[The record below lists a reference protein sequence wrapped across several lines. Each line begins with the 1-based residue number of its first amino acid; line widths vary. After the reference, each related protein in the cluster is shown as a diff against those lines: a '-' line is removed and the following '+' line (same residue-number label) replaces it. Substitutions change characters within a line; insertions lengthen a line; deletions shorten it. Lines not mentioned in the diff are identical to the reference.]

1 MSFSSIKDQDV
12 AVRLLGNVLKN
23 GRIPNAFLFW
33 GPGGVGKHMTAVELA
48 KAVNCTSGPAD
59 ACNECLPC
67 RKVAHGNHPDVK
79 HVSPSGSSREIR
91 KQDADEIN
99 ELAALCPFES
109 NWRIFII
116 QDAERMNLTAQNH
129 FLKTLEEPP
138 GRSLFILMSEYPRM
152 LLPTIRSRCQ
162 MVRFRGLRPDTVAAI
177 LQRERDLPAD
187 LARSIAEI
195 AEGQMSRAFGLVDT
209 EKRDVLLAITQ
220 GLADGADPV
229 RQADEFWAFLQ
240 DQQKRTEQMVAAELG
255 MDEEGAATREDLLR
269 LKDERVARLNAL
281 VKRDILEYLYLM
293 ETWYRDEMVYSAT
306 NDRERVWNRDQAGRF
321 AARTSSDPVAKIRA
335 IEQARVYLDRN
346 IPGDRVFRDLFF
358 SLAAP

>member
-1 MSFSSIKDQDV
+1 MSFADIKDQEV

-23 GRIPNAFLFW
+23 GRIPNAFLFC
-33 GPGGVGKHMTAVELA
+33 GPGGVGKRMAAIELA
-48 KAVNCTSGPAD
+48 KAINCASGSAD
-59 ACNECLPC
+59 ACNECLAC
-67 RKVAHGNHPDVK
+67 RKVGHGNHPDVK
-79 HVSPSGSSREIR
+79 FVAPSGSSREIR

-99 ELAALCPFES
+99 ELAALRPFES
-109 NWRIFII
+109 AWRVFIL
-116 QDAERMNLTAQNH
+116 QDAERMNATAQNH

-138 GRSLFILMSEYPRM
+138 GRSLFILLSEYPRT

-162 MVRFRGLRPDTVAAI
+162 MVRFRGLRPGTVAAI
-177 LQRERDLPAD
+177 LQQERDLPSD

-195 AEGQMSRAFGLVDT
+195 AEGQMSRAFDLVDS
-209 EKRDVLLAITQ
+209 EKREVLLAITT
-220 GLADGADPV
+220 GLADGGDPV

-240 DQQKRTEQMVAAELG
+240 DQQKRMEQMVKAELG
-255 MDEEGAATREDLLR
+255 IDEEGAASREDLQR

-306 NDRERVWNRDQAGRF
+306 KDGERVWNRDQLDRF
-321 AARTSSDPVAKIRA
+321 AAGTSTDPVAKIRA
-335 IEQARVYLDRN
+335 IEQARIYLDRN